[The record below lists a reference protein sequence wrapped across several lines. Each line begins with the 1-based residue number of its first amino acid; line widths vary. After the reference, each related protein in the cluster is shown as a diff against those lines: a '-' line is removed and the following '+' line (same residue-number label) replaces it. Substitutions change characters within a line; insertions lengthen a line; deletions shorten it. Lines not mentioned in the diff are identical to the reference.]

1 MANKVDDWR
10 LFESNSDLLLV
21 DDPEARNNG
30 CRGCDS
36 IIDKLL
42 MQFFPTTTFGE
53 HKKTRK
59 QGNGEVLLQLL
70 FVLYG
75 QPANP
80 DVAINLFAKKF
91 RI

>member
-1 MANKVDDWR
+1 MGNKVDEWR
-10 LFESNSDLLLV
+10 LFGSDSDLLLF
-21 DDPEARNNG
+21 DDPEDRNND

-36 IIDKLL
+36 IIDKLS

-70 FVLYG
+70 FVLSTRKSG
-75 QPANP
+75 HGN
-80 DVAINLFAKKF
+80 
-91 RI
+91 